1 MTWRFEMFFVQKY
14 ELEKKSADLMLSFLC
29 VPTQLPEL

>member
-1 MTWRFEMFFVQKY
+1 MELWNVFLVQKY

-29 VPTQLPEL
+29 VLTQLPEL